1 MLRLIRRCES
11 FVDGYREYCKE
22 FYENDVKWFRPGRMG
37 EQQSDLC
44 SATSPTNPETID
56 ESWFERTAGWYEQK
70 ELGIVPG
77 QPQSIHYWAV
87 DGERFIGEFQLRPE
101 LTEGVMQGMG
111 SVGYSVRVTEQGK
124 GYGQEILRQG
134 MDRITVTEDGE
145 EQCIRRYWMFL

>member
-1 MLRLIRRCES
+1 MLKLVCRQAS

-22 FYENDVKWFRPGRMG
+22 FYENDVKWFRP
-37 EQQSDLC
+37 
-44 SATSPTNPETID
+44 TNPDRID
-56 ESWFERTAGWYEQK
+56 ESWFERTAEWYRQK
-70 ELGIVPG
+70 ELGTAPG
-77 QPQSIHYWAV
+77 QPRSIHYWAV